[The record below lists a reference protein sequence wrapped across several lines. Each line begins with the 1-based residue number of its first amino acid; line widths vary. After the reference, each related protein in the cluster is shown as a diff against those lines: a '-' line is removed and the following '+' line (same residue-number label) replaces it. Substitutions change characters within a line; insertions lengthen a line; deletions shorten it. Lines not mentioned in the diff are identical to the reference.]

1 MSLGLAEGLKIC
13 ISNKFPGAVVA
24 VTTWTQLQ
32 NQSSRDF
39 YVFELIQIWDLGD
52 ELLLYIEQLR
62 FLFTGPRDFPV
73 T

>member
-1 MSLGLAEGLKIC
+1 MPAKTKTAGPPPLVFMSLGLAEGLKIC

-39 YVFELIQIWDLGD
+39 YVFELIQI
-52 ELLLYIEQLR
+52 
-62 FLFTGPRDFPV
+62 
-73 T
+73 